1 MCRLDG
7 GLLVKFKG
15 GDVEVYYMVEFKVVV
30 SYKDGKTE
38 TVSVSGQNASNFIG
52 LRIGDK
58 VDGSLVGKPE
68 YEIVITGGSDS
79 AGFPMLK
86 NIQGGGLVRVLLKD
100 KKGIRK
106 RVLRRGSMI
115 TESVVQ
121 INTAAVKKG

>member
-58 VDGSLVGKPE
+58 VD
-68 YEIVITGGSDS
+68 
-79 AGFPMLK
+79 
-86 NIQGGGLVRVLLKD
+86 NING
-100 KKGIRK
+100 
-106 RVLRRGSMI
+106 
-115 TESVVQ
+115 
-121 INTAAVKKG
+121 